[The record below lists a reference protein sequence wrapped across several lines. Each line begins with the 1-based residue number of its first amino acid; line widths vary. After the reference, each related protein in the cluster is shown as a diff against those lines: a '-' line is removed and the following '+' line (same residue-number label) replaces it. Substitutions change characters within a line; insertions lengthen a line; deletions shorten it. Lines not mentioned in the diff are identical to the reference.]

1 MNRQAEQRDYSFI
14 YNLYM
19 HRATNPWLLYEWMSE
34 GEFLPIF
41 EELVNRH
48 HLFVYSEDGLDMGMF
63 KLQPMKHRNS
73 HIVYLGGVAVDPG
86 VQGRGVGSRMMKE
99 IVAKAGQ
106 MGFRRIELTV
116 ATNNKAAIR
125 LYTHAGFAVEG
136 ILKNYSYLSSE
147 HKYLDEQVMALLLA

>member
-1 MNRQAEQRDYSFI
+1 
-14 YNLYM
+14 
-19 HRATNPWLLYEWMSE
+19 
-34 GEFLPIF
+34 
-41 EELVNRH
+41 
-48 HLFVYSEDGLDMGMF
+48 
-63 KLQPMKHRNS
+63 
-73 HIVYLGGVAVDPG
+73 
-86 VQGRGVGSRMMKE
+86 MMKE